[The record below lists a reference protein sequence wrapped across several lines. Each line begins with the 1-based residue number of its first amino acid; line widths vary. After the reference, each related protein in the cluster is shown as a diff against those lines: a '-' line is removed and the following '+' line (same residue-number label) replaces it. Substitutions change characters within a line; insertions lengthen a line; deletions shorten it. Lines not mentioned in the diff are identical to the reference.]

1 MLTMIMIMLTM
12 TMARL
17 SCYPIVHCLIAL
29 PTPPFDFEASSLVR
43 FSFDDISNG
52 DDDHCA
58 TCSQL
63 FS

>member
-1 MLTMIMIMLTM
+1 MMMM
-12 TMARL
+12 TRL

-52 DDDHCA
+52 EPGGPIVQPVPSYFLEQI
-58 TCSQL
+58 TL
-63 FS
+63 G